1 MAQLEQEML
10 LTVDSFKKPK
20 VLEGKEAIGILLV
33 RLIQLEPGTIASRPK
48 MGVGLLSNYRY
59 CDEQKA
65 LQLQDHIKDQI
76 RTYFPEY
83 QGVRVATKL
92 NANGQLII
100 DKLSDGIVR
109 QTSDKSVA
117 YINGVSEDIFKVGF
131 CLPAGPYVTD
141 EDVRYIVDCI
151 KEAII

>member
-10 LTVDSFKKPK
+10 LSVDSFKKPT

-33 RLIQLEPGTIASRPK
+33 RLIQLEPGTITSRPK

-59 CDEQKA
+59 CDEAKA

-76 RTYFPEY
+76 RTYLPEY

-92 NANGQLII
+92 NADGKLII
-100 DKLSDGIVR
+100 DITIDKILYRYETEQLSDDNRIVGIH
-109 QTSDKSVA
+109 SMK
-117 YINGVSEDIFKVGF
+117 
-131 CLPAGPYVTD
+131 
-141 EDVRYIVDCI
+141 
-151 KEAII
+151 